1 AGELELSH
9 LGLREPGR
17 RQVRL
22 RLEPDHLQDVQS
34 RGGAGRAGR
43 SRAGRVFHRNAEVLE
58 DGHAG
63 ERLRDLKAPHDAEA
77 GPLVS
82 REARDVPAVEEDPPA
97 IGRERARH
105 AVDQGGLA
113 RPVRADEPEPFAGS
127 HVKADSIERE
137 EAAEALGYSCALETL
152 GGRRYA
158 YHPDYRR

>member
-1 AGELELSH
+1 MRGPA
-9 LGLREPGR
+9 
-17 RQVRL
+17 
-22 RLEPDHLQDVQS
+22 S
-34 RGGAGRAGR
+34 RTT

-113 RPVRADEPEPFAGS
+113 RPVRADEPEPFAGP

-137 EAAEALGYSCALETL
+137 EAAEALGDRVDLEQGR
-152 GGRRYA
+152 GGRLA
-158 YHPDYRR
+158 HPPRSLRARPGSPSAAGTTNTTSTAPHI